1 MAICTTKTGILSG
14 GEQVLLPVVERRV
27 QGGPGVGH
35 GQAVVRV
42 GHGAQTFLQLVALS
56 ALRTGPPDRF
66 RGAAAADATPD
77 DAAAAAAAP
86 ATDEKYSAASA
97 PAGDSHAAASAAVR
111 RRWSEREVI
120 GRRRFGDR
128 SR

>member
-77 DAAAAAAAP
+77 DAAAAAPAA
-86 ATDEKYSAASA
+86 DEKYSAASA

-111 RRWSEREVI
+111 RRRPEREVT